1 MTALRLR
8 PSESADDDA
17 LFDWMRDREA
27 VALAAF
33 TAADPYDREAFD
45 RWRARNL
52 ANPTIVD
59 RMIDVDGVLVG
70 TIYSWAV
77 EGEREIS
84 YWIDR
89 EHWGR
94 GYATA
99 ALQAFLA
106 ERPDRPL
113 YGQTAAHNG
122 GSARV
127 LERAGFVK
135 IDTELGYA
143 NGVGAE
149 IECHTYRLD

>member
-1 MTALRLR
+1 MTPLRLR
-8 PSESADDDA
+8 PSEPADNDA
-17 LFDWMRDREA
+17 LFEWMRDPEA

-33 TAADPYDREAFD
+33 TAADPDDREAFD

-99 ALQAFLA
+99 ALQTFLN
-106 ERPDRPL
+106 ELSERPL
-113 YGQTAAHNG
+113 YGQTAAHNV

-127 LERAGFVK
+127 LEGAGFAKVG
-135 IDTELGYA
+135 TERGYA

>member
-8 PSESADDDA
+8 HSEPADNDA
-17 LFDWMRDREA
+17 LFAWMRDREA

-33 TAADPYDREAFD
+33 TAADPDDREAFD

-70 TIYSWAV
+70 TIYSWAM
-77 EGEREIS
+77 EGKREIS

-89 EHWGR
+89 AHWGR

-99 ALQAFLA
+99 ALLAFLD
-106 ERPDRPL
+106 ELRERPL
-113 YGQTAAHNG
+113 YGQTAAHNV

-127 LERAGFVK
+127 LERAGFVP
-135 IDTELGYA
+135 IDTERGYA

-149 IECHTYRLD
+149 IDCHTYRLD